1 MARPFILLLFF
12 CGATGAGAQIVSQS
26 IIGPSGTSAAA
37 GGVILDQTIGEPVTT
52 TVEAGGTRL
61 TQGFH
66 QADPIRLRLNMRA
79 FLQGAY
85 DNTTGTQRD
94 DLRSAGYL
102 PMSEPYTALGYTQIG
117 GGGETTTAAVFSITG
132 PDAVVDWILL
142 ELRDPDDS
150 SVITAT
156 RCALLQRDGDIVD
169 VDCVSS
175 VAFTAPKG
183 AHFVAVRHR
192 SHFGVMTL
200 TPVALGTSSTQI
212 DLTNGSTGTHGTDA
226 QMILGTV
233 RLLWAG
239 DVNRDGAIKY
249 TGTDNDRDPILSAIG
264 GVVPTNTTTGYAG
277 TDVNMNGVTKYTGA
291 ENDRDVI
298 LQNIGGVVPTNT
310 RQAQLP

>member
-1 MARPFILLLFF
+1 MPRPLFVLVLLLGSTDARTQILSPSVIASS
-12 CGATGAGAQIVSQS
+12 GAST
-26 IIGPSGTSAAA
+26 TA
-37 GGVILDQTIGEPVTT
+37 GGVRLDGTIGEPMITAI
-52 TVEAGGTRL
+52 EGGGARL

-66 QADPIRLRLNMRA
+66 QADPVHLRVNIRAL
-79 FLQGAY
+79 LQGAY
-85 DNTTGTQRD
+85 DAALGSQRD

-102 PMSEPYTALGYTQIG
+102 PMSEPYTVLGYTQVG
-117 GGGETTTAAVFSITG
+117 GGGETTTATVFSTAG

-150 SVITAT
+150 TVITAT

-169 VDCVSS
+169 VDGMSS
-175 VAFTAPKG
+175 VAFAAPKG
-183 AHFVAVRHR
+183 VHYIAVRHR

-200 TPVALGTSSTQI
+200 TPVALGTTATTI

-226 QMILGTV
+226 QVILGTV

-239 DVNRDGAIKY
+239 DVNRDGTIKY

-264 GVVPTNTTTGYAG
+264 GVVPTNSTTGYAG

-291 ENDRDVI
+291 DNDRDVI